1 MDSVQLQFDD
11 CHLTAFTRQR
21 VQVAGRI
28 GNARKAGWRDSLC
41 SRIGAAVGPFDLHA
55 ENELG
60 ITFEA
65 DSRLTVSVKPAG
77 YTGPEAF
84 ILSVPNRP
92 LIVS

>member
-1 MDSVQLQFDD
+1 M
-11 CHLTAFTRQR
+11 
-21 VQVAGRI
+21 
-28 GNARKAGWRDSLC
+28 
-41 SRIGAAVGPFDLHA
+41 GPFDLHA